1 MSNSEFLES
10 VRHIKEVCSTVH
22 NEKLTIDEDTGEV
35 LTIELLNPLT
45 KSEWE
50 GRKEWQ

>member
-10 VRHIKEVCSTVH
+10 VRRIKEVCSTVH